1 MEYFKLLPF
10 AIFLYFNFILNLN
23 CFGPK
28 PANLVSPSLNNEPAN
43 AESQKSIN
51 KQLIGSNSS
60 SLNEPVAKIGV
71 VNRQGSSEKT
81 NNTTQNKINNPTQK
95 MDKINKSIKI
105 LKHAI
110 SLNTS
115 DEIKDAIINL
125 ETVCEFYVERRMNN
139 SIKSLITGKDINDII

>member
-1 MEYFKLLPF
+1 MKVILTTNIKKIGKIGDTVSVKPGF
-10 AIFLYFNFILNLN
+10 ARNFLFPNKMALREN
-23 CFGPK
+23 K
-28 PANLVSPSLNNEPAN
+28 KN
-43 AESQKSIN
+43 AEYYD
-51 KQLIGSNSS
+51 
-60 SLNEPVAKIGV
+60 KIKD
-71 VNRQGSSEKT
+71 E
-81 NNTTQNKINNPTQK
+81 